1 MIFSF
6 LFLHLLLVLL
16 PVPLIH
22 LLLPMVHLLIHPI
35 FLHSALLDLL
45 VLLLLVLHLTLSALP
60 VCKRFDLGFF
70 TEFSLVVTLSLD
82 ITEEG
87 DTVSF
92 IELLAAEP

>member
-1 MIFSF
+1 MY
-6 LFLHLLLVLL
+6 
-16 PVPLIH
+16 
-22 LLLPMVHLLIHPI
+22 LLINPI

-45 VLLLLVLHLTLSALP
+45 VLLLLVLEVALSALP

-87 DTVSF
+87 YTVSF
-92 IELLAAEP
+92 V